1 MHGPY
6 ERKYFLADVQDA
18 AEVAEDGLLWT
29 ADLDRWGND
38 WEGEDGAEDQGDGV
52 EIRVIFT

>member
-18 AEVAEDGLLWT
+18 AEVADDDLLWT
-29 ADLDRWGND
+29 ADLDPWGND
-38 WEGEDGAEDQGDGV
+38 WDGEAGTEDGDEDV
-52 EIRVIFT
+52 EIRVILT